1 MITKLNS
8 LSISLSVLDWARE
21 SEEKEQKLED
31 VYKKEVEHKYE
42 NGKKFKITNIFKVER
57 IQLPRSI
64 AERKVRVKERER
76 NE

>member
-1 MITKLNS
+1 M
-8 LSISLSVLDWARE
+8 
-21 SEEKEQKLED
+21 
-31 VYKKEVEHKYE
+31 YKKEVEHKYE